1 MESNLF
7 SSRRFRTRN
16 NYNRFFDK
24 TKFGFR
30 EFNFFETT
38 IEFQSQSLTRPNIEK
53 D

>member
-24 TKFGFR
+24 TKFRFQ
-30 EFNFFETT
+30 EFNFLEIT
-38 IEFQSQSLTRPNIEK
+38 IEFQSQSLIRLNIEK
-53 D
+53 G